1 MWTDDRAD
9 RVRRLWEGGQHS
21 AADIAVNIGD
31 TSRSAVMSLVKRR
44 GWNGGSTPGRTN
56 CGGRFYTHD
65 HDAILTRWE
74 IGQSEVVIGEALG
87 IPARSVCRI
96 VCAARKRG
104 DPRAVYHGRSFSR
117 GPRKPRAA
125 KPRATKP
132 PPSIARRVQVRGP
145 IEDMVVPISLGM
157 TLLDLGS
164 SQCHWPVNDPPKGEA
179 FLFCGRHSFNSL
191 PYCEYHSRLAYQPP
205 ESQGRSDRNARYLMR
220 RFG

>member
-56 CGGRFYTHD
+56 CGGRFHSHD

-74 IGQSEVVIGEALG
+74 IGQSEVAIGEALG
-87 IPARSVCRI
+87 IPSRSVCRI

-104 DPRAVYHGRSFSR
+104 DPRAVYHGRSFAG

-125 KPRATKP
+125 KPRAIKSP
-132 PPSIARRVQVRGP
+132 PVVARRAP
-145 IEDMVVPISLGM
+145 VVLTEPDSLN
-157 TLLDLGS
+157 LSILDLKPG
-164 SQCHWPVNDPPKGEA
+164 QCRWAHGDRPY
-179 FLFCGRHSFNSL
+179 LFCGHAVEEGHS
-191 PYCEYHSRLAYQPP
+191 YCTHHHARAYQPP
-205 ESQGRSDRNARYLMR
+205 ESQGRTNRAVRYLMR
-220 RFG
+220 HAG